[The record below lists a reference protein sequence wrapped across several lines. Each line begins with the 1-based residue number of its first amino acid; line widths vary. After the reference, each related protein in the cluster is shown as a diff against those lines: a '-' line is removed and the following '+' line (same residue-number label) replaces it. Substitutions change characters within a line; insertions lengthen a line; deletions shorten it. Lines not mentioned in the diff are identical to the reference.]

1 MISEDLEF
9 KSIDEMI
16 EEYNPEE
23 VYDICI
29 RLDVSNNVKLYRIL
43 KNLFNE
49 SLEDCVLYLLKVEP
63 FERKYTVKQPRTIGN
78 IHSLFILYKRYD
90 YELKEITKEN
100 MLEVLSTY
108 PNLISVLY
116 DDSVKG
122 IMCMNDK
129 PKYNND
135 ILLNTFL
142 KVSSIPTLL
151 SKIDKF
157 GYDCDN
163 TPFRQHDDIIIKHIL
178 STEGAVKFKPM
189 REEDV
194 LGLIKICIRH
204 PEYVERC
211 KEIHM
216 NAVSELYSSGL
227 AKYNGIGEDGFSGL
241 VQ

>member
-16 EEYNPEE
+16 EEYNPKE

-43 KNLFNE
+43 KNWFNE
-49 SLEDCVLYLLKVEP
+49 SLEDCVLYLFQVESDRKV
-63 FERKYTVKQPRTIGN
+63 RSSGN
-78 IHSLFILYKRYD
+78 IRSLFVLYERFGYA
-90 YELKEITKEN
+90 LKDITKEN
-100 MLEVLSTY
+100 ILEVLSEY
-108 PNLISVLY
+108 PNLISELY

-122 IMCMNDK
+122 IVCMNNK
-129 PKYNND
+129 PKYDND
-135 ILLNTFL
+135 LLLNTFL

-151 SKIDKF
+151 SKIYKF
-157 GYDCDN
+157 GYDCDG
-163 TPFRQHDDIIIKHIL
+163 TPFRQHDDIIIEHIL

-227 AKYNGIGEDGFSGL
+227 AKYNGVGEDGFSGL